1 MSFPRLLRMLTTA
14 CAFVLSTLPLFAQVP
29 LPDSVTVTGG
39 TDCCFNFTIKNRHS
53 GASTITAVTFAVTT
67 PGSDVRL
74 VPTYPGAPANWTVS
88 RVTTDSIY
96 YTGNRVAWIGPG
108 TQLSGFTACFN
119 NTSTPITVVWRTY
132 DLKGSVSTGQ
142 VQLSCAVRC
151 DQVSPLADTSCCFDW
166 TIRNLNSGR
175 AEIADLR
182 MVILTPGVTFR
193 SAKPPTGWTGGIVD
207 PQMLFVGAPT
217 TGVRLAPGATLAGLE
232 TCFDLPP
239 TGLSNFRVR
248 WTTMFAGISI
258 CTEEVILT
266 CAPATQQRDTVE
278 VESED
283 NCCYKMKIRN
293 RNSAQRATDEVRLAI
308 LSPGVTIRP
317 TPTAP
322 ASWTVNVTGQSNVTW
337 TPTGAPLAP
346 GATLDDL
353 GVCVDVLSG
362 VSTGVQAQWQTWSGG
377 VLVNEDIVT
386 LRCEL
391 SAKRDS
397 ITVVSD
403 AASCCHT
410 LRLWNRHTP
419 KTSINEIRFNV
430 LTPGASIVSVNGP
443 WTPVLNGTTQ
453 VRFSG
458 AGVAPDSD
466 LDGFQ
471 LCLDVAAGAPPS
483 VMVQWETYFNGQL
496 IGRDSLA
503 LECQPQEDRCDEVQV
518 TLVPGADCCWDH
530 PLSNTHT
537 PQTVTNGLRL
547 RVLTPDVVIVPT
559 TLEAPTGW
567 SKTATATQASFA
579 TTTNGIAPGSTQN
592 GFHACYVNKQSQNRA
607 FDVEWTSLDNG
618 TEICR
623 DTVTLTC
630 ATVGVEAVPGA
641 RPAMFALNGHPNP
654 FSGLATVSFDVPV
667 ETTIEVD
674 LVDASGRVVLPL
686 ASGRYAT
693 GRYATTVNAAGLA
706 GGTYW
711 VRLRAGSMLLTR
723 MMTLLR

>member
-1 MSFPRLLRMLTTA
+1 MSVLRTLRMCATL
-14 CAFVLSTLPLFAQVP
+14 CAFVFCAIPLAAQVP
-29 LPDSVTVTGG
+29 LPDSVSVSGG
-39 TDCCFNFTIKNRHS
+39 KDCCFNFTVKNRHS
-53 GASTITAVTFAVTT
+53 GSSTITAITFAVTT
-67 PGSDVRL
+67 PGADVRL
-74 VPTYPGAPANWTVS
+74 APSGPGAPANWTVS
-88 RVTTDSIY
+88 RVTADSIY

-119 NTSTPITVVWRTY
+119 NTTTPITVVWRTY
-132 DLKGSVSTGQ
+132 DLKGSVSSGQ
-142 VQLSCAVRC
+142 VQLSCAVTC

-166 TIRNLNSGR
+166 TIRNQNS
-175 AEIADLR
+175 AHSPINTVHMA
-182 MVILTPGVTFR
+182 VLTPGVTYR
-193 SAKPPTGWTGGIVD
+193 STKPPTGWSGGIVS
-207 PQMLFVGAPT
+207 PQLATFNAPPT
-217 TGVRLAPGATLAGLE
+217 AGGLAPGATLGGME

-239 TGLSNFRVR
+239 TGLSNFQVR
-248 WTTMFAGISI
+248 WTTVFNGTTI
-258 CTEEVILT
+258 CRDEVILT
-266 CAPATQQRDTVE
+266 CAPPAQQRDTIE
-278 VESED
+278 VEGED
-283 NCCYKMKIRN
+283 NCCYKIKIRN
-293 RNSAQRATDEVRLAI
+293 RNSAQKSTDEVRLAI
-308 LSPGVTIRP
+308 LTPGVTIRP

-322 ASWTVNVTGQSNVTW
+322 ATWKVDFVGLSNVTW
-337 TPTGAPLAP
+337 KPTGAPLAP

-362 VSTGVQAQWQTWSGG
+362 MSTGVQAQWQTWSGG

-391 SAKRDS
+391 SARRDS

-419 KTSINEIRFNV
+419 KTSINELRFNV

-458 AGVAPDSD
+458 PGVAPDAD

-471 LCLDVAAGAPPS
+471 LCLDVPAGAPPS

-503 LECQPQEDRCDEVQV
+503 LECMQQEDRCDEVQV

-530 PLSNTHT
+530 PLSNAHT
-537 PQTVTNGLRL
+537 PQSVTNGLRL
-547 RVLTPDVVIVPT
+547 RVLTPDVVMLPSTIV
-559 TLEAPTGW
+559 APTGW
-567 SKTATATQASFA
+567 SKTATETQASFA

-592 GFHACYVNKQSQNRA
+592 GFHVCYVNKQSQNRA

-618 TEICR
+618 KELCR

-641 RPAMFALNGHPNP
+641 RPTMFALNGHPNP
-654 FSGLATVSFDVPV
+654 FSGLATVSFDVPS
-667 ETTIEVD
+667 ETAIEVD

-693 GRYATTVNAAGLA
+693 GRYATTVNASGLA

-711 VRLRAGSMLLTR
+711 VRLRAGSVLLTR
-723 MMTLLR
+723 MMTLVR